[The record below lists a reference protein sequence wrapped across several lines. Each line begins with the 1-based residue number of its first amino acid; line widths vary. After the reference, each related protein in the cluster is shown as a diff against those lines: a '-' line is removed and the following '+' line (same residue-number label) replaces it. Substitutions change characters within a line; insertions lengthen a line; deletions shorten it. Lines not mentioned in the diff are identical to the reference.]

1 MSIFL
6 CLLRRYIHQSMN
18 CQYLKSMKTV
28 NGNHLAELPKIV
40 TLPKSQTAPQSE
52 IQTQVKVAAEHL
64 FKGEVIATPTD
75 TIYGLAAL
83 ANNTKAVTKIYDI
96 KGRDFAKP
104 VAICVAELED
114 VYKWGHLTIPEELLS
129 QLLPGPV
136 TLCLNRQPE
145 LNKRLN
151 PDSNLIGI
159 RIPDHPFIRGVCR
172 EVKLPLAL
180 TSANISNEKSALSIE
195 EFSEL
200 YGHLSCVVDGGT
212 LGLNDQ
218 ARLGSTVVDLSHQGF
233 YTIIR
238 PGSAEKDTV
247 AKLEKFGIIEKQQK

>member
-1 MSIFL
+1 MFL
-6 CLLRRYIHQSMN
+6 LSRSIHQ
-18 CQYLKSMKTV
+18 SMKTV

-40 TLPKSQTAPQSE
+40 TLPKSFSPTGVQSQQVLANN
-52 IQTQVKVAAEHL
+52 ITDQVKIAAEHL
-64 FKGEVIATPTD
+64 AKGEVIATPTD

-114 VYKWGHLTIPEELLS
+114 VYKWGQVTIPKELLN

-136 TLCLNRQPE
+136 TLCFERLPSLNQ
-145 LNKRLN
+145 RLN

-159 RIPDHPFIRGVCR
+159 RIPNHSFIRSVCR
-172 EVKLPLAL
+172 EIQLPLAL
-180 TSANISNEKSALSIE
+180 TSANISNSKSALSIE

-200 YGHLSCVVDGGT
+200 YSQLSCIIDGGT
-212 LGLNDQ
+212 LGLNEQ
-218 ARLGSTVVDLSHQGF
+218 ARLGSTVIDLSHQGS
-233 YTIIR
+233 YKIIR
-238 PGSAEKDTV
+238 PGSAEKETV
-247 AKLEKFGIIEKQQK
+247 AKLEQFGIQKQQK

>member
-1 MSIFL
+1 
-6 CLLRRYIHQSMN
+6 
-18 CQYLKSMKTV
+18 MKTV

-40 TLPKSQTAPQSE
+40 TLPKLQSAPESE
-52 IQTQVKVAAEHL
+52 IQTRVKLVAEHL

-83 ANNTKAVTKIYDI
+83 ANNTKAVTNIYDI

-114 VYKWGHLTIPEELLS
+114 VYKWGQVTIPKELLN

-136 TLCLNRQPE
+136 TLCFERLPSLNQ
-145 LNKRLN
+145 RLN

-159 RIPDHPFIRGVCR
+159 RIPNHPFIRSVCR
-172 EVKLPLAL
+172 EIQLPLAL
-180 TSANISNEKSALSIE
+180 TSANISNSQSALSIE

-200 YGHLSCVVDGGT
+200 YGHLSCIFDGGI
-212 LGLNDQ
+212 LGLD
-218 ARLGSTVVDLSHQGF
+218 
-233 YTIIR
+233 
-238 PGSAEKDTV
+238 E
-247 AKLEKFGIIEKQQK
+247 